1 MSETSSLD
9 ASPQYTATFA
19 DDVLTVRMEIQEG
32 WEQWFLLQSDEHWD
46 NPHCDRAMHR
56 RHHEQAKQRRA
67 GIFKFG
73 DFFCAM
79 QGKWDKRSDKT
90 ALRPEHQQGNYF
102 DALVDTATDYLK
114 PYATSIALICPGN
127 HETAILKHH
136 ETDLTRRLC
145 NKLGVQSGGYSGF
158 IRFLFSRGDGG
169 RSSHS
174 LYWHHG
180 SGSGSAAVTKGVI
193 QSNRRAVWLPDPT
206 FVVSGHIHEEWLL
219 TQPRLR
225 LGQSGKTY
233 LDEQV
238 HVQLQTYKQEFTL
251 AGGFHVEQGRPPKPL
266 GGVWLRFFWD
276 ASQRGYV
283 AHELTRAK

>member
-1 MSETSSLD
+1 MSDASSLV
-9 ASPQYTATFA
+9 APQYTAAFA

-56 RHHEQAKQRRA
+56 RHHEQAKDRRA
-67 GIFKFG
+67 GILKFG

-102 DALVDTATDYLK
+102 DALVDTAADYLK
-114 PYATSIALICPGN
+114 PYAQNIAIICPGN

-136 ETDLTRRLC
+136 ETDLTKRLC
-145 NKLGVQSGGYSGF
+145 NQLGVQAGGYSGF
-158 IRFLFSRGDGG
+158 VRFLFSRGDGG

-180 SGSGSAAVTKGVI
+180 SGGGGPVTKGVI
-193 QSNRRAVWLPDPT
+193 QTNRRGVWLPDPT
-206 FVVSGHIHEEWLL
+206 FVITGHIHEEWIL

-233 LDEQV
+233 LDEQI
-238 HVQLQTYKQEFTL
+238 HIQLQTYKQEFVL
-251 AGGFHVEQGRPPKPL
+251 SGGFHVEQGRPPKPL

-276 ASQRGYV
+276 AHQRGYV
-283 AHELTRAK
+283 GYEFTRAK